1 MVHKIPKTPAE
12 SADNAAPALPSA
24 DGAAVAAGT
33 TAARRN
39 AYDVTDDIPVT
50 DPAAVGAEVARLF
63 RTLHPNADPQTLEQA
78 FGDFADVYAG
88 RDPRYHAN
96 DAPYHD
102 VQHVLD
108 VTLAM
113 ARLLAGRERA
123 RGHAPLGE
131 RLFRFGIVLALF
143 HDSGY
148 LRHRRDRRHRHG
160 AEYTLTHVSRSG
172 GFLRDYLPRVGM
184 GDLAATAARVV
195 HYTGYEVPVA
205 RIRMRDP
212 AFHELGCALG
222 TADIRAQMADR
233 CYLEKCHDRLYPEFV
248 QGGIA
253 RRRLPQ
259 GEEEVVFASAADLI
273 SKTPQFHANA
283 SRRLDLELDGSH
295 LHFWRFFR
303 GDDPYLDA
311 IERNVRYAR
320 QLGDENDMDGL
331 RRRLPHGSGT
341 DAN

>member
-1 MVHKIPKTPAE
+1 MVPKTPKTPAC
-12 SADNAAPALPSA
+12 STDDAAAALPSA
-24 DGAAVAAGT
+24 DAAITPAEEAT
-33 TAARRN
+33 ARRST
-39 AYDVTDDIPVT
+39 YDVTDHIPVT

-63 RTLHPNADPQTLEQA
+63 QTLHPDADPQMLRQVFDDFTA
-78 FGDFADVYAG
+78 FYAG
-88 RDPRYHAN
+88 NDPRYHAN
-96 DAPYHD
+96 ETPYHD

-113 ARLLAGRERA
+113 ARLMTGREQA
-123 RGHAPLGE
+123 RGQEPLGE

-148 LRHRRDRRHRHG
+148 LRHRRDRRRRHG

-172 GFLRDYLPRVGM
+172 DFLRDYLPRVGM
-184 GDLAATAARVV
+184 GDLAGTAARVV

-205 RIRMRDP
+205 NIRLRNP
-212 AFHELGCALG
+212 VFHEMGCMLG

-248 QGGIA
+248 LGGVA
-253 RRRLPQ
+253 RRRRP
-259 GEEEVVFASAADLI
+259 GGGEEVVFASAADLI

-283 SRRLDLELDGSH
+283 TRRLDLELDGSH
-295 LHFWRFFR
+295 RHFRRFFH

-311 IERNVRYAR
+311 IERNVHYAR
-320 QLGDENDMDGL
+320 QLGDEKDMGGL
-331 RRRLPHGSGT
+331 RRRLPQLGGT
-341 DAN
+341 PAN